1 MRTME
6 ILYACLTLGMVA
18 CAILAIRSSRL
29 VVSSLWLAVLSAL
42 LAVFIYLLG
51 AARIAVIELS
61 VGAGLVTVL
70 LVFAV
75 GIAGDDAAA
84 QKPLVPRL
92 LSWGLGMAVL
102 GLLGWFVL
110 PSVAAPPPAS
120 EPSLASLLW
129 EGRALDVLIQV
140 VLIFCGVLG
149 ILGLLTQAVPAEAPA
164 GKRAVPAPQDDLEP
178 EPVAK
183 GQEIGL

>member
-1 MRTME
+1 ME
-6 ILYACLTLGMVA
+6 ILYGCLLLGILA
-18 CAILAIRSSRL
+18 CAVLAIRSSRL
-29 VVSSLWLAVLSAL
+29 LVASLWLAVLSAL

-75 GIAGDDAAA
+75 GIAGDEPAA

-92 LSWGLGMAVL
+92 VSWGLGLVVL
-102 GLLGWFVL
+102 VLLGWFVL
-110 PSVAAPPPAS
+110 PLVAVPPPAS

-129 EGRALDVLIQV
+129 QGRALDVLIQV

-149 ILGLLTQAVPAEAPA
+149 ILGLLTEAVPGEAAARKPAAPA
-164 GKRAVPAPQDDLEP
+164 PRDGLEAEPA
-178 EPVAK
+178 AK
-183 GQEIGL
+183 GQEIRP